1 MTRPEKNERALIASE
16 RIYKALLMAY
26 PKEFRSEYGPQMA
39 QAFRDLCREELGR
52 GGTAG
57 LARLWVHTL
66 LDLVATALAE
76 RSSGRASN
84 KEAIM
89 KDYKLAGIGFALLL
103 APLYFVSASHLKY
116 GLGIGLLFDP
126 LEALL
131 SLSQRREVFNLVSPF
146 VFLGGLGLALA
157 LNAYAVLG
165 LSVGKEDGA
174 IVSTV
179 RLRMKVPNIAV
190 AVVSFLLLFVL
201 MVYAFLENF
210 APR

>member
-1 MTRPEKNERALIASE
+1 M
-16 RIYKALLMAY
+16 
-26 PKEFRSEYGPQMA
+26 
-39 QAFRDLCREELGR
+39 
-52 GGTAG
+52 
-57 LARLWVHTL
+57 
-66 LDLVATALAE
+66 
-76 RSSGRASN
+76 
-84 KEAIM
+84 
-89 KDYKLAGIGFALLL
+89 
-103 APLYFVSASHLKY
+103 KY
-116 GLGIGLLFDP
+116 GLGIGLLSDP

-131 SLSQRREVFNLVSPF
+131 SLSQRCEVFNLVSPF

-179 RLRMKVPNIAV
+179 RLRMKYPNIAV